1 MIAIMAPPLRQSR
14 FRRRPMNSYI
24 GLLSSIL
31 VFCLAFI
38 NQVSSFQT
46 APLFHINKDMS
57 SSSST
62 LQAAAKST
70 QFITNKRCPF
80 AQKAWIALESSD
92 TAYDMK
98 EIGLYGS
105 GG

>member
-1 MIAIMAPPLRQSR
+1 MTNIIDSTIPILPPPYEHLHRSIIIYTNNVFSFRQQSIFFSNSVIISHQQRYHVIVVIA
-14 FRRRPMNSYI
+14 
-24 GLLSSIL
+24 
-31 VFCLAFI
+31 
-38 NQVSSFQT
+38 
-46 APLFHINKDMS
+46 
-57 SSSST
+57 

-92 TAYDMK
+92 TAYEMK
-98 EIGLYGS
+98 EIGLYGA

>member
-1 MIAIMAPPLRQSR
+1 
-14 FRRRPMNSYI
+14 
-24 GLLSSIL
+24 
-31 VFCLAFI
+31 
-38 NQVSSFQT
+38 
-46 APLFHINKDMS
+46 MS
-57 SSSST
+57 SSSFA

-92 TAYDMK
+92 TSYDMK

>member
-1 MIAIMAPPLRQSR
+1 MAPPIRQYNNQL
-14 FRRRPMNSYI
+14 RPMNSYI

-31 VFCLAFI
+31 VFCSGFV

-46 APLFHINKDMS
+46 TFIVKHINKDIMS

-62 LQAAAKST
+62 LQAAAAKST

-92 TAYDMK
+92 TTYEMK